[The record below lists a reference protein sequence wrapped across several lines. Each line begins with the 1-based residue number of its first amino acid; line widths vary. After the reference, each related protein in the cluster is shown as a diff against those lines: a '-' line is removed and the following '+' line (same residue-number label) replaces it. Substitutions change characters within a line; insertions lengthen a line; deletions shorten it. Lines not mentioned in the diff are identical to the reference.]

1 MGLFRRRKP
10 ATVQATDPRAGIAD
24 FWQWWAV
31 AAAELAD
38 AIPMATVNR
47 YVDVMTAH
55 VSAIDPGLA
64 WEFAPGRTSRH
75 QLTVTAEGDPELRRV
90 ARQWLRAAPPPD
102 RIWSFHDLRQP
113 GPLGFRLRIGGVD
126 LDMNG
131 IRVAGSR
138 RGSGLDVIVHH
149 PLFASLPQQVQAQ
162 IAFLSLD
169 TALGEEAVE
178 LWIGG
183 VGRSPDDPPGS
194 RPLAELPAMV
204 AEVVADGMP
213 DGSMGWTMLRGEG
226 PRGPLLVT
234 RLNRL
239 SPVQAPQH
247 DQHAAVRVPFSDQTA
262 AGLPG
267 PGSLDALRAFENHLT
282 AIVKGSGQLV
292 AVETSGGFRTLHYY
306 VDSGTPAAAQLEAAT
321 RGWEQGRVGV
331 EARRDPAWEAVRCFR
346 D

>member
-1 MGLFRRRKP
+1 MGLFHRRGS
-10 ATVQATDPRAGIAD
+10 TSDQASDPRAAIAD

-38 AIPMATVNR
+38 AIPMATVSR
-47 YVDVMTAH
+47 YVAVVTAR
-55 VSAIDPGLA
+55 VSAIDPGLT

-75 QLTVTAEGDPELRRV
+75 QLTVTAEGDPALRRV

-102 RIWSFHDLRQP
+102 TVWSFHDMRQP

-126 LDMNG
+126 LNLNEV
-131 IRVAGSR
+131 RVAGTR
-138 RGSGLDVIVHH
+138 HGSGLDVIVHH
-149 PLFASLPQQVQAQ
+149 PLFASIPQQVQAQ

-183 VGRSPDDPPGS
+183 VGRATDEPLGS

-204 AEVVADGMP
+204 AEVIADGMP
-213 DGSMGWTMLRGEG
+213 DGAMGWTLLRGEG
-226 PRGPLLVT
+226 PRGPLLVS

-247 DQHAAVRVPFSDQTA
+247 DQHAAVTVPFSDQTA

-267 PGSLDALRAFENHLT
+267 PGSLDTLNAFENHLT

-292 AVETSGGFRTLHYY
+292 AVETSAGVRTLHYY
-306 VDSGTPAAAQLEAAT
+306 LDSGTPAAAQLEAAT
-321 RGWEQGRVGV
+321 HGWQQGRVTVG
-331 EARRDPAWEAVRCFR
+331 ASRDPAWEAVRAFR